1 MTDSKTGEDKTLGVN
16 PKKTLTLKRPE
27 QGTVRQSFSHGRT
40 KAVVVETKKRKFARP
55 DGSPEPTAAPASKPK
70 PRPAPSQQTQPSP
83 RRETPRPQQSRP
95 GVVLNELSKSE
106 MEARRRAL
114 QDSKVREAEDRRL
127 AAIEAQ
133 RRAEEEERRRK
144 EAEESARRQAE
155 EDARLKAE
163 AEARERAEAEAAR
176 RAPAAAQPEGRSAAS
191 PAQRRP
197 AQADAPRRP
206 APINAPGRMPPED
219 STTLS
224 KPVGHKASVVKKPAG
239 DEDDRAKRGPAKV
252 EAPARPVKKAGED
265 QRRRGKLTLNS
276 ALSSDEEGR
285 SRSLS
290 AMRRRQEKFKRS
302 QQQETREKV
311 LREVVLPETITVQ
324 ELAQRMAE
332 RAVDV
337 VKYFMKQGQI
347 IKPGDVIDADT
358 AELVAV
364 EFGHT
369 VKRVAESDV
378 EEGMFNIEDSEETL
392 VSRPPVVTIM
402 GHVDHGKTSL
412 LDALRSTNVV
422 SGEAGGITQHIGA
435 YQVEQNGQTITFI
448 DTPGHAAFTAMRA
461 RGAQATD
468 IAIPV

>member
-176 RAPAAAQPEGRSAAS
+176 RARA

-302 QQQETREKV
+302 QQQETREKIV
-311 LREVVLPETITVQ
+311 REVVLPETITVQ

-347 IKPGDVIDADT
+347 IKPGDV
-358 AELVAV
+358 
-364 EFGHT
+364 
-369 VKRVAESDV
+369 
-378 EEGMFNIEDSEETL
+378 
-392 VSRPPVVTIM
+392 
-402 GHVDHGKTSL
+402 
-412 LDALRSTNVV
+412 
-422 SGEAGGITQHIGA
+422 
-435 YQVEQNGQTITFI
+435 
-448 DTPGHAAFTAMRA
+448 
-461 RGAQATD
+461 
-468 IAIPV
+468 